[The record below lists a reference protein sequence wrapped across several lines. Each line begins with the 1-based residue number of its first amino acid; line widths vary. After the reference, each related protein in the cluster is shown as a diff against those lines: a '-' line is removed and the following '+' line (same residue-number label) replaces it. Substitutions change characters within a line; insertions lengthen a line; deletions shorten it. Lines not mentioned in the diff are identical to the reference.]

1 MDSDKLIRYARMEE
15 TLRKFLSAI
24 QPSVPAQELQ
34 EATEKIDHDEFGIAL
49 QVIGAL
55 IEEHQVR
62 LAPEEKQRMIA
73 LIEQMGM
80 TDQDDEDY
88 WFWEEM
94 RPVLQSGG

>member
-1 MDSDKLIRYARMEE
+1 
-15 TLRKFLSAI
+15 
-24 QPSVPAQELQ
+24 
-34 EATEKIDHDEFGIAL
+34 
-49 QVIGAL
+49 
-55 IEEHQVR
+55 
-62 LAPEEKQRMIA
+62 MIA

>member
-1 MDSDKLIRYARMEE
+1 MDSDKLIRFARIEE
-15 TLRKFLSAI
+15 TLRKLLNAI
-24 QPSVPAQELQ
+24 QLSVPAQELQ

-55 IEEHQVR
+55 LVEHQVH
-62 LAPEEKQRMIA
+62 LSPEEKQRMIA